1 MIEWAPLL
9 TELLTLAV
17 IGVSGVA
24 GGLSL
29 GWRNPFLLA
38 AAAVA
43 VSGVVR
49 VVTTLAVWSLGQYS
63 LMTEAWWVV
72 SGVLAAVGVL
82 LITLKFRKEGGVA
95 LIAFGALAL
104 AALATKYVLAIG
116 ERHHRDSVS
125 AVETA
130 LLLFQGEL
138 DPTVWG
144 PEEKRGLAYPL
155 MLALGPDGRLLSA
168 VTPLI
173 FLSLLL
179 AVVWLGREMT
189 RETVPT
195 RWFLW
200 SVAIVGVFSL
210 TVPIFRVSLT
220 YLNAHI
226 YMALGVLLIV
236 AGGLIAT
243 RHGRFD
249 VPTAGLVSVGVII
262 ATTARVEGIVTVGVL
277 LAWLASMK
285 WLSTWR
291 DRGLLFLPIALSG
304 LVLSWW
310 LGASGSEV
318 PASFGV
324 SPLLVA
330 GVTVMGAALV
340 ITPVVDRVRF
350 TFLPLV
356 VTVVFALLIRVPLT
370 SDNPVGIV
378 MTQFNNVV
386 RGYGGW
392 GVAAL
397 ALGVAVVV
405 LGWRSRSEAY
415 RSLMVLSGLLIFTT
429 LFSKLFDGDGFG
441 AGFGR
446 DGFYDSVNR
455 MWLHTLGVVA
465 VTMVVGFA
473 EFLRD
478 VAARRA
484 GGGQG
489 EETTPDYT
497 SNRVSDAKD
506 SVS

>member
-1 MIEWAPLL
+1 MIDWAPLL

-17 IGVSGVA
+17 IGLSGVA
-24 GGLSL
+24 GGLAL

-49 VVTTLAVWSLGQYS
+49 VITTLAAWSFGQYS
-63 LMTEAWWVV
+63 LMTEAWWVA
-72 SGVLAAVGVL
+72 SSALAAVGVV
-82 LITLKFRKEGGVA
+82 LIALKFRKEGGVA
-95 LIAFGALAL
+95 LLAFGGLAL
-104 AALATKYVLAIG
+104 AALATKYVFAIG

-144 PEEKRGLAYPL
+144 PEEKRGLAFPL

-220 YLNAHI
+220 YLNAHVL
-226 YMALGVLLIV
+226 MALGVLLIV
-236 AGGLIAT
+236 AGGLLAN

-249 VPTAGLVSVGVII
+249 LPTAGLVSIGVIT

-277 LAWLASMK
+277 LAWLASMT

-291 DRGLLFLPIALSG
+291 DRGFLFLPIALSG
-304 LVLSWW
+304 VVLSWW

-318 PASFGV
+318 PDSFGV
-324 SPLLVA
+324 SALLVA
-330 GVTVMGAALV
+330 GVTIVGAALV
-340 ITPVVDRVRF
+340 VSPLVDRVRF
-350 TFLPLV
+350 LLFPL
-356 VTVVFALLIRVPLT
+356 LL
-370 SDNPVGIV
+370 VGIV
-378 MTQFNNVV
+378 VLLARVLVVAEDPLAELMSQFNNVV
-386 RGYGGW
+386 LGYGGW
-392 GVAAL
+392 GVAA
-397 ALGVAVVV
+397 ASLGVSLIL
-405 LGWRSRSEAY
+405 LGWKSRSGEYHLLATL
-415 RSLMVLSGLLIFTT
+415 SVTLIMTVPFAKMFEFSGLV
-429 LFSKLFDGDGFG
+429 G
-441 AGFGR
+441 GFGR

-478 VAARRA
+478 VAPKRQVSGR
-484 GGGQG
+484 G
-489 EETTPDYT
+489 EGTTPDYT